1 MQRLSRRFKVIE
13 GSHYI
18 DKTAAADLLGVS
30 EQTLGNYRRRPNPPP
45 FNEELMMYP
54 MRELGVWM
62 REHFMFISGKGG
74 AHKYRDLFKKNGY
87 VPKEDVAPVLLPGM
101 ANPDE
106 DQDTRL
112 KRLKADKAEIEL
124 KKMTAE
130 LIPVDEIE
138 IAMSEMLSRVKMK
151 ILSLPTSISPLISG
165 KQNPIEIQE
174 VIEKNVRSALEELSG
189 DWKAELDDE
198 EEDE

>member
-1 MQRLSRRFKVIE
+1 MPRTARRFKIID
-13 GSHYI
+13 GRHYV
-18 DKTAAADLLGVS
+18 DKTVAAEMLGIN
-30 EQTLGNYRRRPNPPP
+30 EQTLINYRRKADPPP
-45 FNEELMMYP
+45 YNSDLMMYP
-54 MRELGVWM
+54 VGDFCKWM
-62 REHFMFISGKGG
+62 RETYMFKTGKGG
-74 AHKYRDLFKKNGY
+74 APQYGDLFARNGY
-87 VPKEDVAPVLLPGM
+87 VPKSTAAPVLLPGM

-124 KKMTAE
+124 KKITGE

-189 DWKAELDDE
+189 DWKAELNDE